1 MAQGS
6 RQIQSQAQQQIQT
19 LSPQQILVVK
29 LLELPAVELEDR
41 IHAEL
46 LENPALEEGKEDAA
60 TDEYADGVSPEEG
73 MDNDANDYDSLS
85 DYLTEDDIPDYKLQ
99 ENNRSRDEQAEDIP
113 FSDATSFYEIL
124 KEQLRERNLTEHQ
137 CELVEYLIGSLDDD
151 GLLRKSLESICD
163 ELAIY
168 AGIESTEEELEEA
181 LCILQDFD
189 PAGIGARN
197 LQECLMIQILRKKS
211 EEKKPSPI
219 LNLEER
225 IISDCYEE
233 FTRKHWEKIIKK
245 LDVREE
251 TFNEAIAEITK
262 LNPRP
267 GASLGET
274 IGRNLQ
280 QIVPDFLV
288 DTYDDGTIN
297 VSLNNRNVPELR
309 MSRDFTEMVEEHTK
323 NKANQSKESKEA
335 MMFLKQKMD
344 AAQGFIDAVKQR
356 QNTLMTTMQAI
367 IDLQRPFFLEGDE
380 SLLKP
385 MILKDV
391 AERTGLDIST
401 ISRVSNSKYVQ
412 TNFGIYPLKFFFS
425 DGYTTEETFNEAIA
439 EITKLNPRPGASLGE
454 TIGRNLQQI
463 VPDFL
468 VDTYDDGTIN
478 VSLNNRNVPELRMSR
493 DFTEMVEEHTKNKA
507 NQSKESKEAMMFL
520 KQKMD
525 AAQGFIDAVKQRQ
538 NTLMTTMQAII
549 DLQRPF
555 FLEGDESLLKPMI
568 LKDVAE
574 RTGLD
579 ISTISRVSNSKYVQT
594 NFGIY
599 PLKFF
604 FSDGYTTED
613 GEEMSVR
620 EIRKILKECIDGED
634 KKKPLTDDELA
645 DILKEKGYPIAR
657 RTVAK
662 YRQQLNIPVARLRK

>member
-41 IHAEL
+41 VHAEL
-46 LENPALEEGKEDAA
+46 LENPALEEGKEESSSDELGESNAA
-60 TDEYADGVSPEEG
+60 DSETEG
-73 MDNDANDYDSLS
+73 DSNDYDSLS
-85 DYLTEDDIPDYKLQ
+85 DYLNEDDIPDYKLQ
-99 ENNRSRDEQAEDIP
+99 ENNRSKGEQAEEIP

-137 CELVEYLIGSLDDD
+137 RELTEYLIGSLDDD
-151 GLLRKSLESICD
+151 GLLRKSLESISD

-168 AGIESTEEELEEA
+168 AGIDATEEELEDA
-181 LCILQDFD
+181 LHIIQSFD
-189 PAGIGARN
+189 PPGLGARN
-197 LQECLMIQILRKKS
+197 LQECLLIQLRRKIKKG
-211 EEKKPSPI
+211 KPNGLLMMEI
-219 LNLEER
+219 R
-225 IISDCYEE
+225 IIQDHYEE
-233 FTRKHWEKIIKK
+233 FTRKHWDKIIK
-245 LDVREE
+245 LCCDEE
-251 TFNEAIAEITK
+251 YFNAAIAEITK

-267 GASLGET
+267 GASLGEA

-280 QIVPDFLV
+280 QIVPDFIV
-288 DTYDDGTIN
+288 DTYDDGSIN

-323 NKANQSKESKEA
+323 NRANQSKEAKEA

-380 SLLKP
+380 SLL
-385 MILKDV
+385 
-391 AERTGLDIST
+391 R
-401 ISRVSNSKYVQ
+401 
-412 TNFGIYPLKFFFS
+412 
-425 DGYTTEETFNEAIA
+425 
-439 EITKLNPRPGASLGE
+439 
-454 TIGRNLQQI
+454 
-463 VPDFL
+463 
-468 VDTYDDGTIN
+468 
-478 VSLNNRNVPELRMSR
+478 
-493 DFTEMVEEHTKNKA
+493 
-507 NQSKESKEAMMFL
+507 
-520 KQKMD
+520 
-525 AAQGFIDAVKQRQ
+525 
-538 NTLMTTMQAII
+538 
-549 DLQRPF
+549 
-555 FLEGDESLLKPMI
+555 PMI

-620 EIRKILKECIDGED
+620 EIRKILKECIDNED